1 MAEAVEHG
9 SQPTDATR
17 LTAGDAVGDR
27 GEPGMPLSTIL
38 LLLRHE
44 ARLARRDLAYL
55 LTAGHRWRMS
65 SVLLVA
71 AIGFLI
77 MHLIAFGMVARYA
90 EETPAA
96 DTGTYISL
104 TGTILLSLMLMLSQA
119 LEKVTRLFYAQG
131 DLDLLASSPVSL
143 RLIFML
149 RIGNTAVTTLA
160 MACFVLIPFVDI
172 LVWLG
177 GSHWL
182 SAFGLAVACACTAS
196 GFALILTAILF
207 DTLGPRRTRL
217 VSQIV
222 SAVVGSAF
230 VIGIQAAAIL
240 SIGRLSQQAL
250 FDSALVRD
258 HAPALTSSLWLP
270 ARAALG
276 DGTALLVCILL
287 GFGSLL
293 IPMLLLARHVGNYA
307 LSASSAMLSAR
318 HKHSRLGWFATTSA
332 RPLLWRKEW
341 LLLWRDPWLASQSLM
356 QLLYLIPPALL
367 LWRFYGHDRGALIVL
382 APVLTMAAGQ
392 LAGGLAWLAVSGE
405 DAPDLIA
412 TAPISPGR
420 ALAGKIEAVL
430 MLIVL
435 IFAPFLLG
443 LAGLSLEMTLVVA
456 IGIIAASVSSTMIQ
470 IWFRSQ
476 AKRRY
481 FSRRQTSS
489 RLATFAEAFCTVSWA
504 AAAGLWL
511 QNPAFAMVPIAIAFL
526 ILGVARA
533 MRPL

>member
-1 MAEAVEHG
+1 MESSPRPMAG
-9 SQPTDATR
+9 AT
-17 LTAGDAVGDR
+17 L
-27 GEPGMPLSTIL
+27 PLNGIAATGGGGNAALLKLSL
-38 LLLRHE
+38 LLLSHE
-44 ARLARRDLAYL
+44 ARLTRRDLAYL
-55 LTAGHRWRMS
+55 LTAGHRWRLS
-65 SVLLVA
+65 TVLLVIA
-71 AIGFLI
+71 
-77 MHLIAFGMVARYA
+77 IAFVFMHVLAYGMVGRYA
-90 EETPAA
+90 AETPAA
-96 DTGTYISL
+96 DLGIYIPL
-104 TGTILLSLMLMLSQA
+104 TGTILLILMLMLSQA
-119 LEKVTRLFYAQG
+119 LEKVTRLFYMQG

-149 RIGNTAVTTLA
+149 RIGNTAATTLA
-160 MACFVLIPFVDI
+160 MACVVLIPFVNV
-172 LVWLG
+172 LVCLG

-182 SAFGLAVACACTAS
+182 SIFGLAVAGACTAS

-207 DTLGPRRTRL
+207 DTMGPRRTRL

-240 SIGRLSQQAL
+240 SIGRMSQEAFFASDLLLS
-250 FDSALVRD
+250 
-258 HAPALTSSLWLP
+258 HAPEMTSPLWLP

-276 DGTALLVCILL
+276 DGRALLGCILL
-287 GFGSLL
+287 GLGCLAV
-293 IPMLLLARHVGNYA
+293 PMLLLARHIGSYA
-307 LSASSAMLSAR
+307 VSAGSAVLSAR
-318 HKHSRLGWFATTSA
+318 QKRSRLGWFATTSA
-332 RPLLWRKEW
+332 RLLLWRKEW

-412 TAPISPGR
+412 TAPISPAR
-420 ALAGKIEAVL
+420 ALAGKVEAVL
-430 MLIVL
+430 MLVFL
-435 IFAPFLLG
+435 ICAPFLLG

-456 IGIIAASVSSTMIQ
+456 LGIAAASVSSTMIQ

-489 RLATFAEAFCTVSWA
+489 RLATFAEAFCAVSWA

-511 QNPAFAMVPIAIAFL
+511 QNPVFAAVPVVVALL
-526 ILGVARA
+526 ILCAARA
-533 MRPL
+533 LRPA

>member
-1 MAEAVEHG
+1 MSGYSEHG
-9 SQPTDATR
+9 SQPAAIAIPVDDGAPDVR
-17 LTAGDAVGDR
+17 QR
-27 GEPGMPLSTIL
+27 SRMPLSTIL

-55 LTAGHRWRMS
+55 LTAGHRWRLS
-65 SVLLVA
+65 TVLLVL
-71 AIGFLI
+71 AIGFII
-77 MHLIAFGMVARYA
+77 MHLVAFGMVARYA
-90 EETPAA
+90 EETAAA
-96 DTGTYISL
+96 DIGIYISL

-149 RIGNTAVTTLA
+149 RIGNTAVSTLG
-160 MACFVLIPFVDI
+160 MACFVLIPFVNI

-177 GSHWL
+177 GAHWL
-182 SAFGLAVACACTAS
+182 SAFGLAIAGACTAS

-217 VSQIV
+217 ISQIV

-250 FDSALVRD
+250 FDSDLLHS
-258 HAPALTSSLWLP
+258 HAPAVTSPFWLP

-276 DGTALLVCILL
+276 DLHALLACILFGL
-287 GFGSLL
+287 GSLT
-293 IPMLLLARHVGNYA
+293 IPLLLLARHVGGYA
-307 LSASSAMLSAR
+307 LSASSAVLSAR
-318 HKHSRLGWFATTSA
+318 HKRSRLGWFATTSP
-332 RPLLWRKEW
+332 RLLLWRKEW

-412 TAPISPGR
+412 TAPISPVR
-420 ALAGKIEAVL
+420 ALTGKVEAVL
-430 MLIVL
+430 MLIFL

-456 IGIIAASVSSTMIQ
+456 IGIVAASVSSTMIQ

-489 RLATFAEAFCTVSWA
+489 RIATFTEAFCAVSWA

-511 QNPAFAMVPIAIAFL
+511 QNPAFAVVPIIIALL
-526 ILGVARA
+526 ILFAARA
-533 MRPL
+533 LRPA